1 MQIST
6 IWFLINSQEVVIFV
20 KKILLAHPIQFI
32 ATVIFKIISSAL
44 WVGFAVLMQ
53 YIVNAAISATSVDS
67 FSRLIMQAS
76 VFCLVIFASYFLNQL
91 FSQLYI
97 NRCLKELRESYTNH
111 LLDFN
116 YERFSKKGSASYISA
131 MTNDITIIQEKYFSS
146 IFLSVEDITS
156 IITTLI
162 VMFYLDKTLGLILI
176 GMTCLLAILPA
187 TLKRTLDTA
196 TKNYSNKL
204 NLYTANLK
212 DAFMGFEIIKAF
224 TAEKKYKEGLSE
236 SAAEVRT
243 AQNKLG
249 IISNVLGMFSFCLSQ
264 GLSLI
269 LMIIVAWMVINKQL
283 DVGAIVAVL
292 NLSLRFFKQVQNV
305 ASHIMLPF
313 TVSKINKEI
322 MSIIHGGDENRHAVE
337 ELSWQGNQFDIELR
351 HVSFGYRHDK
361 PVLKDINIRISPG
374 EKWLVLGESGSG
386 KSTLLKLIA
395 KMYESY
401 EGEISIGGHNYKR
414 IDGRDLAKNVT
425 LVSQRCYL
433 FNSSLKDN
441 INILG
446 DPSEKQLQRAIE
458 LAQLKELVDRLP
470 DQLDSVVDEEVNQ
483 LSGGEK
489 MRVNLARALYINPQ
503 VLLLDEVTSALDRCN
518 SQKIENMILNMAH
531 TSVINV
537 CHKFDPHNL
546 EKYDNILIIENG
558 SIVQIGAYHDL
569 KNSKI
574 LNKYREEE
582 AVYA

>member
-76 VFCLVIFASYFLNQL
+76 VFCLVIFSSYFLNQL

-224 TAEKKYKEGLSE
+224 TAEKNIKKG
-236 SAAEVRT
+236 
-243 AQNKLG
+243 
-249 IISNVLGMFSFCLSQ
+249 FP
-264 GLSLI
+264 
-269 LMIIVAWMVINKQL
+269 
-283 DVGAIVAVL
+283 
-292 NLSLRFFKQVQNV
+292 NL
-305 ASHIMLPF
+305 
-313 TVSKINKEI
+313 
-322 MSIIHGGDENRHAVE
+322 
-337 ELSWQGNQFDIELR
+337 
-351 HVSFGYRHDK
+351 
-361 PVLKDINIRISPG
+361 
-374 EKWLVLGESGSG
+374 
-386 KSTLLKLIA
+386 LLKYA
-395 KMYESY
+395 PPKTNWESFQMCW
-401 EGEISIGGHNYKR
+401 GCFR
-414 IDGRDLAKNVT
+414 
-425 LVSQRCYL
+425 
-433 FNSSLKDN
+433 F
-441 INILG
+441 
-446 DPSEKQLQRAIE
+446 
-458 LAQLKELVDRLP
+458 
-470 DQLDSVVDEEVNQ
+470 
-483 LSGGEK
+483 
-489 MRVNLARALYINPQ
+489 
-503 VLLLDEVTSALDRCN
+503 
-518 SQKIENMILNMAH
+518 
-531 TSVINV
+531 V
-537 CHKFDPHNL
+537 CRR
-546 EKYDNILIIENG
+546 G
-558 SIVQIGAYHDL
+558 C
-569 KNSKI
+569 
-574 LNKYREEE
+574 R
-582 AVYA
+582 

>member
-269 LMIIVAWMVINKQL
+269 LMIIAAWMVINKQL

-351 HVSFGYRHDK
+351 ATAM
-361 PVLKDINIRISPG
+361 IN
-374 EKWLVLGESGSG
+374 
-386 KSTLLKLIA
+386 
-395 KMYESY
+395 
-401 EGEISIGGHNYKR
+401 
-414 IDGRDLAKNVT
+414 
-425 LVSQRCYL
+425 
-433 FNSSLKDN
+433 
-441 INILG
+441 
-446 DPSEKQLQRAIE
+446 
-458 LAQLKELVDRLP
+458 
-470 DQLDSVVDEEVNQ
+470 
-483 LSGGEK
+483 
-489 MRVNLARALYINPQ
+489 LY
-503 VLLLDEVTSALDRCN
+503 
-518 SQKIENMILNMAH
+518 
-531 TSVINV
+531 
-537 CHKFDPHNL
+537 
-546 EKYDNILIIENG
+546 
-558 SIVQIGAYHDL
+558 
-569 KNSKI
+569 
-574 LNKYREEE
+574 
-582 AVYA
+582 